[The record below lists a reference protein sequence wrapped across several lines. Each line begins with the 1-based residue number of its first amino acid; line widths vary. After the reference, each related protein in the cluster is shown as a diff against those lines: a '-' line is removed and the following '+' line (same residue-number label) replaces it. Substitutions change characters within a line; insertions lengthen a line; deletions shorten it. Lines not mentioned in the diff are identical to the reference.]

1 LLGLFAVLGAAVLV
15 AALGLWRAHRDI
27 DALDPPL
34 ATAEEAAAA
43 LAGVAADELP
53 RRLAFVNTA
62 SQVVPRSAVLDPA
75 RDPDPDAPY
84 VMSHPAFVLEWGDG
98 RGLLV
103 DTGMDREGALRF
115 GRPLEW
121 IAGAAPIRPRTSL
134 AERLGPALAGRSWA
148 VLYTHLHQDHTGGT
162 PALCA
167 VLGGGRLRLLQTP
180 AQATRGNYT
189 TRQGRGDLARS
200 PCLEASQLAE
210 APLAEAPGLPGVRVL
225 LAAGHTP
232 GSQVVLARIAAEGG
246 ERRVALVGDVVNA
259 VDGVRRDVPKPF
271 LYRLFVVPESDARL
285 ARLRALL
292 RGLEGLGFEILPS
305 HDQLH
310 LEARGIPEW
319 HSPV

>member
-1 LLGLFAVLGAAVLV
+1 
-15 AALGLWRAHRDI
+15 
-27 DALDPPL
+27 
-34 ATAEEAAAA
+34 
-43 LAGVAADELP
+43 
-53 RRLAFVNTA
+53 
-62 SQVVPRSAVLDPA
+62 
-75 RDPDPDAPY
+75 
-84 VMSHPAFVLEWGDG
+84 MSHPAFVLEWPDG

-121 IAGAAPIRPRTSL
+121 VGADPIRPRAPL
-134 AERLGPALAGRSWA
+134 AERLGRVPAGRSWA

-167 VLGGGRLRLLQTP
+167 ALGGQRLRLIQTP
-180 AQATRGNYT
+180 TQATRGNHT

-200 PCLEASQLAE
+200 PCLEASLLPE

-232 GSQVVLARIAAEGG
+232 GSQVVLARIGAAGG

-259 VDGVRRDVPKPF
+259 VDGMRHDVPKPF
-271 LYRLFVVPESDARL
+271 LYRLLVVPESDARL

-292 RGLEGLGFEILPS
+292 RGLESLGFEILPS

-310 LEARGIPEW
+310 LEASGIPEW